1 MISVLLC
8 HHNKNLMPFYSLRLE
23 QMARDLPKFLP
34 ILTYALEITTL
45 NNYLINLDL
54 IE

>member
-23 QMARDLPKFLP
+23 QMARDRSFGIITCFQCEHVLV
-34 ILTYALEITTL
+34 ALENKYAIM
-45 NNYLINLDL
+45 
-54 IE
+54 